1 VTTLLADAWT
11 RPDTRLPMGFAVR
24 LASGTKVADGG
35 TTLFGSTTGRLL
47 YLSPSAVDAL
57 DGDLLRVVDE
67 TSETL
72 ARTLLDRD
80 MAHPTWDGTRPDDDP
95 DDLALVTVV
104 VPVRDRPQQLRRLL
118 AELSTMLRVVVVD
131 DGSTDQTTVAR
142 VALESDAMLVR
153 HPVSRGPA
161 AARNAGLAAT
171 HTPFVAFVD
180 SDVVPEPGWVT
191 ALLRHFD
198 DPTVGIAAPRVL
210 GTEAG
215 DGGSWLHRYEAVRS
229 SLDLGPSPALVRPHG
244 RVAYVPSAAL
254 MVRRAA
260 WTAGFDESMR
270 VAEDVDLVWRTV
282 ADGWRVRYEPQAV
295 VRHEHRTDVRNW
307 LGRKAF
313 YGTGAALLAERH
325 GDAVAPMVLTP
336 WTAAL
341 AGTLLTQRWWSVPV
355 GVAVYAGTTVNVSR
369 RLRRSRRPLV
379 TAASMTVVGA
389 VATGYQTASA
399 LTRHYWPVAAV
410 AAVVSPRARRALLLA
425 AVVDGVLDYRRTR
438 PALDPVRYIA
448 ARRLDDLAYGAGVW
462 YGALRARSPR
472 ALLPSWQGVDVLRTS
487 TRRI

>member
-1 VTTLLADAWT
+1 
-11 RPDTRLPMGFAVR
+11 
-24 LASGTKVADGG
+24 
-35 TTLFGSTTGRLL
+35 
-47 YLSPSAVDAL
+47 
-57 DGDLLRVVDE
+57 
-67 TSETL
+67 
-72 ARTLLDRD
+72 
-80 MAHPTWDGTRPDDDP
+80 
-95 DDLALVTVV
+95 
-104 VPVRDRPQQLRRLL
+104 
-118 AELSTMLRVVVVD
+118 
-131 DGSTDQTTVAR
+131 
-142 VALESDAMLVR
+142 
-153 HPVSRGPA
+153 
-161 AARNAGLAAT
+161 
-171 HTPFVAFVD
+171 
-180 SDVVPEPGWVT
+180 
-191 ALLRHFD
+191 
-198 DPTVGIAAPRVL
+198 
-210 GTEAG
+210 
-215 DGGSWLHRYEAVRS
+215 
-229 SLDLGPSPALVRPHG
+229 
-244 RVAYVPSAAL
+244 

>member
-1 VTTLLADAWT
+1 
-11 RPDTRLPMGFAVR
+11 
-24 LASGTKVADGG
+24 
-35 TTLFGSTTGRLL
+35 
-47 YLSPSAVDAL
+47 
-57 DGDLLRVVDE
+57 
-67 TSETL
+67 
-72 ARTLLDRD
+72 
-80 MAHPTWDGTRPDDDP
+80 
-95 DDLALVTVV
+95 
-104 VPVRDRPQQLRRLL
+104 
-118 AELSTMLRVVVVD
+118 MLRVVVVD
-131 DGSTDQTTVAR
+131 DGSADQTTVAR
-142 VALESDAMLVR
+142 VALESGATLVR

-229 SLDLGPSPALVRPHG
+229 SLDLGPSPALVRPPRPG
-244 RVAYVPSAAL
+244 GLRAERGPAWSAG
-254 MVRRAA
+254 AA

-389 VATGYQTASA
+389 VATRLPDGVGAHAALLAGGGRRGGGQPARPPSA
-399 LTRHYWPVAAV
+399 ATGRRGRRGPRLPADQACPRPGAVHRRSPARRPRLRSGSLVRRAARAV
-410 AAVVSPRARRALLLA
+410 AAGAA
-425 AVVDGVLDYRRTR
+425 AVLAGRRR
-438 PALDPVRYIA
+438 PTHEHPPDLVTPTTFSASLRSSRGP
-448 ARRLDDLAYGAGVW
+448 RL
-462 YGALRARSPR
+462 RN
-472 ALLPSWQGVDVLRTS
+472 S
-487 TRRI
+487 T

>member
-1 VTTLLADAWT
+1 
-11 RPDTRLPMGFAVR
+11 M
-24 LASGTKVADGG
+24 
-35 TTLFGSTTGRLL
+35 
-47 YLSPSAVDAL
+47 
-57 DGDLLRVVDE
+57 
-67 TSETL
+67 
-72 ARTLLDRD
+72 
-80 MAHPTWDGTRPDDDP
+80 
-95 DDLALVTVV
+95 
-104 VPVRDRPQQLRRLL
+104 
-118 AELSTMLRVVVVD
+118 
-131 DGSTDQTTVAR
+131 
-142 VALESDAMLVR
+142 
-153 HPVSRGPA
+153 
-161 AARNAGLAAT
+161 
-171 HTPFVAFVD
+171 
-180 SDVVPEPGWVT
+180 PEPGWVT

-325 GDAVAPMVLTP
+325 GDAVAPMVLSP

-438 PALDPVRYIA
+438 PDLDPVRYIA